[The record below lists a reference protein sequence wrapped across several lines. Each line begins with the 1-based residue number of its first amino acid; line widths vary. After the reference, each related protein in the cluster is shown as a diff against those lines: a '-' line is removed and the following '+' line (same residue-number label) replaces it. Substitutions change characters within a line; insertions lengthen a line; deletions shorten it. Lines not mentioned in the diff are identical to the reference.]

1 MSDEEMRQLWDKV
14 QSIDRKLD
22 NLIDILKDDQY
33 GRPGIITKIDEN
45 REEIK
50 HIKENEVTELRRKM
64 DKVYWTAGI
73 FIFIA
78 ATVTAL
84 ITVSI

>member
-1 MSDEEMRQLWDKV
+1 MSDEEMRRLWDKV

-22 NLIDILKDDQY
+22 NLINILKDDQY
-33 GRPGIITKIDEN
+33 GRPGIITKIEEN
-45 REEIK
+45 KEQIK

-64 DKVYWTAGI
+64 DRVYWTAGI

-78 ATVTAL
+78 ATITAL
-84 ITVSI
+84 VTVSL

>member
-1 MSDEEMRQLWDKV
+1 MSDEEMRRLWDKV

-22 NLIDILKDDQY
+22 NLINILKDDQY

-64 DKVYWTAGI
+64 DRVYWTAGI

-78 ATVTAL
+78 ATITAMV
-84 ITVSI
+84 TVSL

>member
-50 HIKENEVTELRRKM
+50 HIKENEVTELRQKM
-64 DKVYWTAGI
+64 DRVYWTAGI

-78 ATVTAL
+78 ATITAL
-84 ITVSI
+84 VTVSL

>member
-1 MSDEEMRQLWDKV
+1 MSDEEMRRLWDKV

-22 NLIDILKDDQY
+22 NLINILKDDQY
-33 GRPGIITKIDEN
+33 GRPGIITKIEEN
-45 REEIK
+45 KEQIK

-64 DKVYWTAGI
+64 DRVYWTAGI

-78 ATVTAL
+78 ATITATVTISL
-84 ITVSI
+84 

>member
-1 MSDEEMRQLWDKV
+1 MSDEEMRRLWDKV

-22 NLIDILKDDQY
+22 NLINILKDDQY
-33 GRPGIITKIDEN
+33 GRPGIITKIEEN
-45 REEIK
+45 KEQIK

-64 DKVYWTAGI
+64 DRVYWTAGI

-78 ATVTAL
+78 ATITAT
-84 ITVSI
+84 ITISL

>member
-1 MSDEEMRQLWDKV
+1 MSDDEMQRLWEKV

-22 NLIDILKDDQY
+22 NLINILKDDQY
-33 GRPGIITKIDEN
+33 GRPGIITKIEEN
-45 REEIK
+45 KEEIK
-50 HIKENEVTELRRKM
+50 HIKENEVNELRRKM

-78 ATVTAL
+78 ATITAML
-84 ITVSI
+84 TVSL